1 MLGYFKTAEF
11 LKVFAAYEEDDT
23 ETSII
28 DSDDDV
34 IILAAVSSFMRRSL
48 NQVNRY
54 FEATIPAYL
63 LGKFKSHFR
72 MTRETCELLAQE
84 IMHTGCI
91 PTGNTSGQPV
101 ILPEKQKANTTVP
114 LECGK

>member
-1 MLGYFKTAEF
+1 MLGYSKMAEF

-48 NQVNRY
+48 NRVNRY

-63 LGKFKSHFR
+63 LHDKRNARVVGSGSYAHRPHSNWKHIWAACDSA
-72 MTRETCELLAQE
+72 RE
-84 IMHTGCI
+84 
-91 PTGNTSGQPV
+91 
-101 ILPEKQKANTTVP
+101 ANTAVA
-114 LECGK
+114 LECCK